1 MKRLAAAF
9 FASAAVLAVTSGASA
24 QNPEEEARLKESIA
38 AASVAVDDRNY
49 AEARALLATAADAA
63 ERLDVQRIATQV
75 ADLTKDLEA
84 DVQEFVLAQS
94 STLTFSN
101 LLKSQQ
107 AVEQILRDPGGDIVR
122 VRVFG
127 DESAMDAF
135 KTALDDSA
143 RLRDAGIERAEMAG
157 EPALKRRTADG
168 GLSVLMMSEKDHALV
183 ELEGDSEAAVMAI
196 IEQLER
202 KSSL

>member
-1 MKRLAAAF
+1 MKRLVASLFVSAAALAA
-9 FASAAVLAVTSGASA
+9 ASSAVA
-24 QNPEEEARLKESIA
+24 QSPEERDRLRESIA
-38 AASVAVDDRNY
+38 AASAAVDDENY
-49 AEARALLATAADAA
+49 AEARARLATAADAA
-63 ERLDVQRIATQV
+63 ERLDIQRIASQV

-84 DVQEFVLAQS
+84 DIQRFVLAES
-94 STLTFSN
+94 STLTFDN

-107 AVEQILRDPGGDIVR
+107 AVEQILRDPDGQVVR

-127 DESAMDAF
+127 DDDAMGEFMA
-135 KTALDDSA
+135 ALKDSA
-143 RLRDAGIERAEMAG
+143 RLRDAGIEKAEMAG

-202 KSSL
+202 KSAL